1 MAKSTTLTSDEVK
14 PRGRYARSE
23 NTRNRI
29 LAAALA
35 EAADGGI
42 TNTSVSRI
50 AARAGV
56 ALGNLNYHFGSKK
69 ELLHEL
75 MAAQVEDMLS
85 RMSVPAETDDF
96 FSYEESLVR
105 AYLGFL
111 HENPT
116 YIRLAEEV
124 RHIDP
129 ELYRTGMHAHVRLIQ
144 ERIEDGVNRGD
155 LRAMSQ
161 DEMRAQ
167 AYFMLGI
174 FTVLDRF
181 IADANYPD
189 DATVAAIFVN
199 IMRHGLAPVAQNSD

>member
-1 MAKSTTLTSDEVK
+1 MPKTNTLAAAAK
-14 PRGRYARSE
+14 PRGQYARSE
-23 NTRNRI
+23 DTRKRI

-42 TNTSVSRI
+42 INTSVSRI
-50 AARAGV
+50 GARAGV
-56 ALGNLNYHFGSKK
+56 AVGNLNYHFGSKK

-85 RMSVPAETDDF
+85 RMSAPAETDDF

-111 HENPT
+111 HENPA

-129 ELYRTGMHAHVRLIQ
+129 DLYHEGMQAHVQLIQ
-144 ERIEDGVNRGD
+144 DRIQDGIARGD
-155 LRAMSQ
+155 LRAMSL
-161 DEMRAQ
+161 DEVRAQ

-181 IADANYPD
+181 IARRKLP
-189 DATVAAIFVN
+189 
-199 IMRHGLAPVAQNSD
+199 